1 MFSGYK
7 NTNIAARQ
15 VAYEP
20 IHFHSSSKLR
30 ESRVAWPNGRG
41 RKGLLLTWEVALT
54 ALSLPTQK
62 TSSWLALRITAVTL
76 APGGARLGSLKRR
89 VANWPLLIWK
99 FANVACTAPS
109 LPIQKTSSWLALR
122 ITAVTL
128 APGGTRLGSLKRRV
142 AIWPL
147 LVWRFAIV
155 GWTAASLPT

>member
-41 RKGLLLTWEVALT
+41 RKGLLLTWEDALT

-89 VANWPLLIWK
+89 VANGLLLTW
-99 FANVACTAPS
+99 NVACTAPS
-109 LPIQKTSSWLALR
+109 LPIQKTSYWLVLR

-128 APGGTRLGSLKRRV
+128 APGGARLGSLKRRV
-142 AIWPL
+142 ANGPMLIWK
-147 LVWRFAIV
+147 F
-155 GWTAASLPT
+155 